1 VRTLTAYDLSNGS
14 VVWTRN
20 GAVTSPLLVNGMVI
34 VGENRDGLAVY
45 DAGTGALIRRL
56 AGVARGADPIVVG
69 GRLFAGFTTG
79 AVPTGSTAPLTML
92 GV

>member
-1 VRTLTAYDLSNGS
+1 
-14 VVWTRN
+14 VV
-20 GAVTSPLLVNGMVI
+20 

-45 DAGTGALIRRL
+45 DAASGALLKRV

-69 GRLFAGFTTG
+69 GRLFAGFSTG
-79 AVPTGSTAPLTML
+79 PVPTGSTPPLTML